1 MYFSGPT
8 LAVFK
13 AANFTDVAIPSLN
26 KKRTLPLEGDEH
38 LHRIATAGK
47 HWKKTI
53 GQTLDM
59 EGEPLVSTCCCEADF
74 TDDDPVYVYQ
84 LCLEWARLW
93 ADDRD
98 SMNFSLQPRHLA
110 KGARMS

>member
-13 AANFTDVAIPSLN
+13 AANFTDVAIPSPN
-26 KKRTLPLEGDEH
+26 QKRTPPVEGDEH
-38 LHRIATAGK
+38 LRRIATAGK
-47 HWKKTI
+47 RWKNTI
-53 GQTLDM
+53 GRTLDM
-59 EGEPLVSTCCCEADF
+59 EGEPLASTCCHEADF
-74 TDDDPVYVYQ
+74 ADDNPVYVYR

-98 SMNFSLQPRHLA
+98 SMNFSL
-110 KGARMS
+110 